1 MSIRTLAPL
10 ALLAAAL
17 LIPSGCKSTDNR
29 DRGTSTAAPSEMEA
43 AFYCDKCKT
52 TFTRTPVNS
61 GNPRAPYGVS
71 AYRTVAEHECDDC
84 RNVAAGMIQQGKT
97 MKAGEIVH
105 QCKICGGSMTVCH
118 TS

>member
-17 LIPSGCKSTDNR
+17 VIPSGCKSTDHR
-29 DRGTSTAAPSEMEA
+29 GRGTSTAAQSEMEPA
-43 AFYCDKCKT
+43 LYCDKCQT
-52 TFTRTPVNS
+52 TFARVPATS
-61 GNPRAPYGVS
+61 GNPRAPYGVV
-71 AYRTVAEHECDDC
+71 AYRTVAKHECDEC
-84 RNVAAGMIQQGKT
+84 RNVAASMIREGKT
-97 MKAGEIVH
+97 MKPGEIVH